1 MNINQAKYILTILS
15 EGSFS
20 AAANKLFLSQSALSQ
35 TVHAVE
41 QSIGGKVFEKRN
53 NKLTLTYSGELYIE
67 AAKRIIQ
74 IEDELSRE
82 LHSVKNECGG
92 VLRFGIPAQQSMPML
107 PRILSRFCPMY
118 PKVDIALTEQ
128 GSNMLTAMA
137 ARQEIDIAVART
149 EQNNAQLEYRVLQNE
164 KMCII
169 AGRGTN
175 IYSKYK
181 NGQSISAA
189 DAANDR
195 FVYLKSGHNAR
206 AVQDTLCIRLGVEF
220 PCFIETDSFET
231 ARRVAADCACAMIAP
246 YSMAVTDADAL
257 HGAKVFPLTDEINVL
272 NTCLVYSKNLHLKKY
287 MLDFIEQIEALYAE
301 SGLE

>member
-92 VLRFGIPAQQSMPML
+92 VRFGIPAQQSMSML

-206 AVQDTLCIRLGVEF
+206 AVQDMLCIRLGVEF